1 MIKSLKSLAIVMI
14 VLSLLCCA
22 SGVGFSKL
30 AEANR
35 GSKVSSGRMINGKL
49 VVSDVGVIGA
59 NKQGEET
66 AKAMAV
72 VFYGLFGVFMLAG
85 IAFATTA
92 KKKNDAK
99 IIKKYGIILE
109 KQTNNYES
117 VIVEFDD
124 GIRKK
129 LLVEPPLIVA
139 KGDKGVLGFKG
150 NLLVEFSKE
159 S

>member
-1 MIKSLKSLAIVMI
+1 MIKSLKSLAITMI
-14 VLSLLCCA
+14 ILSILCCI
-22 SGVGFSKL
+22 GGMGFSKL
-30 AEANR
+30 ADANR
-35 GSKVSSGRMINGKL
+35 GSKVSSGRMINGEF
-49 VVSDVGVIGA
+49 VATDVGVIGA

-66 AKAMAV
+66 AKAMSV
-72 VFYGLFGVFMLAG
+72 VFYALSGMLILAG

-92 KKKNDAK
+92 KKKNDTK
-99 IIKKYGIILE
+99 IIKKHGIILE

-139 KGDKGVLGFKG
+139 EGDKGVIGFKG
-150 NLLVEFSKE
+150 NLLVEFTKK
-159 S
+159 

>member
-1 MIKSLKSLAIVMI
+1 MMII
-14 VLSLLCCA
+14 LSLLCCA
-22 SGVGFSKL
+22 GGIGFSKL

-35 GSKVSSGRMINGKL
+35 GSKVSSGRMINGKF

-66 AKAMAV
+66 AEAMSV
-72 VFYGLFGVFMLAG
+72 VFYSLSGVLMLAG

-92 KKKNDAK
+92 KKKNKAQ
-99 IIKKYGIILE
+99 IIKKYGVILE
-109 KQTNNYES
+109 KQINNYES
-117 VIVEFDD
+117 VLVEFDD

-129 LLVEPPLIVA
+129 LLVESPLIVA
-139 KGDKGVLGFKG
+139 KGDKGVFGFKG